1 MYIEFNELPDYA
13 RLWIYQASRK
23 FSAAEEKLIHDGAH
37 SFCDQWSAHGQPLK
51 TSFKI
56 EHDQFLILAVDEGF
70 NGASGCSIDES
81 VHMLKSHQDRTGIDF
96 FDRSQVAFLVNHEV
110 KLIPLTQLKEA
121 FASGTL
127 GPAPL
132 TFNVQA
138 TSKGA
143 WEKNWILPVSKT
155 WLTRYL
161 PKTSVA

>member
-1 MYIEFNELPDYA
+1 MYIEFNELPDHA

-23 FSAAEEKLIHDGAH
+23 FSAVEEKVIHDEAH
-37 SFCDQWSAHGQPLK
+37 FFCDQWTAHGEPLK

-56 EHDQFLILAVDEGF
+56 EHNQFLILAVDEGF

-81 VHMLKSHQDRTGIDF
+81 VHMLKSHQDRSGIDF
-96 FDRSQVAFLVNHEV
+96 FDRSKVAFLVNQEV
-110 KLIPLTQLKEA
+110 ILIPLTQLKEA

-127 GPAPL
+127 GSVPL

-143 WEKNWILPVSKT
+143 WEKNWILPASKT

-161 PKTSVA
+161 SKTPVA